1 MIQHPMVLRTFV
13 LLVALAASAGA
24 QTPATIDQTEVAR
37 QLLAGGASDRGAAL
51 AAVRHIRAE
60 DVGPHLRSALI
71 AALEQEGRELAQVLA
86 QRARGV
92 SFTQVG
98 NSELIA
104 GLAHIV
110 SAFRDPRSIPALAS
124 ALGTS
129 PPATAALAEFGE
141 AAAPDVLNV
150 LRNTSDLSVEHD
162 ALLVLRFMA
171 EGVGGQPL
179 SIRTRERIRQIAK
192 EILTTPQHSV
202 VTVWRAIDLAEA
214 LNDGELRGLVQLF
227 ASNRNA
233 ITALCEGLDPDLVA
247 RTQRIAAERLAGVQ
261 PRPRHTSVEEFTRRW
276 D

>member
-1 MIQHPMVLRTFV
+1 MIQHRIVLRTFV
-13 LLVALAASAGA
+13 LLVALAVNAGA
-24 QTPATIDQTEVAR
+24 QTPGRIDQGEIAR
-37 QLLAGGASDRGAAL
+37 QLFAGGASERGAAV

-71 AALEQEGRELAQVLA
+71 AALEQEGRVIAQFRGE
-86 QRARGV
+86 RARGV
-92 SFTQVG
+92 SHARG
-98 NSELIA
+98 DPELIA

-141 AAAPDVLNV
+141 TAASDVINV
-150 LRNTSDLSVEHD
+150 LSNTSDLSVEHD
-162 ALLVLRFMA
+162 ALLVLRLMA
-171 EGVGGQPL
+171 QGVGGQAL
-179 SIRTRERIRQIAK
+179 STGTRARIRQIAK
-192 EILTTPQHSV
+192 EILTTPQQSV

-214 LNDGELRGLVQLF
+214 LTDGELRGLVQLL
-227 ASNRNA
+227 ASNRSA

-247 RTQRIAAERLAGVQ
+247 RTQRIATERLAGVQ
-261 PRPRHTSVEEFTRRW
+261 PRPQHTSVEEFARRW